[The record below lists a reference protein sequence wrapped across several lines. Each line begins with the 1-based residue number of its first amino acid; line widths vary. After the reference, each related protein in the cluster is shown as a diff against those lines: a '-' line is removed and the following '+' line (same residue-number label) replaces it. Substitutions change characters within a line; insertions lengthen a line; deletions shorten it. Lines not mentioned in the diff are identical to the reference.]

1 MASKLSAPCIIACIT
16 RVLIAKPL
24 VEAFCLP
31 GAGVIA
37 EIAEISATQGRART
51 GSGGCTYAFAETLH
65 YSICSPPDRTAL
77 RLRHDMID
85 RSAAADKRLAK
96 LANEPTENADR
107 NDPTLP
113 MDSADPI
120 EPIDR
125 IEPRE
130 RMDRI
135 ESCESIDH
143 SEPLRCATTSL
154 SAVAP
159 RSSYDPRTA
168 TAERAFAGR

>member
-1 MASKLSAPCIIACIT
+1 
-16 RVLIAKPL
+16 
-24 VEAFCLP
+24 
-31 GAGVIA
+31 
-37 EIAEISATQGRART
+37 
-51 GSGGCTYAFAETLH
+51 
-65 YSICSPPDRTAL
+65 
-77 RLRHDMID
+77 MID

-107 NDPTLP
+107 NELTENADRNDPTLP
-113 MDSADPI
+113 IDSADPI

-143 SEPLRCATTSL
+143 SEPLRRATSSL

-159 RSSYDPRTA
+159 RSFFDPRGS
-168 TAERAFAGR
+168 AGQVPGKC